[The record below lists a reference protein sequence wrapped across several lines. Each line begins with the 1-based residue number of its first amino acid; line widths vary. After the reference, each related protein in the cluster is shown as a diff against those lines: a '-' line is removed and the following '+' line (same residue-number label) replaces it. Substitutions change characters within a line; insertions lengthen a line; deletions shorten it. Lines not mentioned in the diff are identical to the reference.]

1 VKEVAGGS
9 VARFA
14 VRQGVLFNIL
24 FLVCLV
30 AGIYALRHLP
40 VDVYPNVD
48 LDAAMIHTLW
58 IGASPE
64 EIDNLVTARIEDEL
78 EGIRGIDRVVSDSR
92 PNRSS
97 IRVKFNETL
106 SDSELDRAFQDIRA
120 ALERIDD
127 LPEDAERPVLQRQTV
142 FEIFPLVSVAV
153 GYARRSLEPVARAVA
168 RELRE
173 DLIEIDGVAKVD
185 DRNIRDRELHVDVDP
200 ERLQRH
206 DVTFEEV
213 LALLE
218 TGNRNVP
225 AGELKRAGGAEAGVK
240 AEGNYTTARDL
251 ENAVIRNDP
260 DGHPLRVRDVARV
273 VQGYAKRDVYSRYD
287 GRPAII
293 LPVSK
298 EEGRNSLTLVD
309 TVKRELAAFRAQG
322 LPEGIDIGISLDSSQ
337 IIRDRLSILLKNLA
351 FGVVLVFL
359 ALWVGIGIRNAF
371 LAIIGI
377 PFSYLVA
384 MLFMDGTDV
393 TVNAISLFAML
404 LVSGV
409 IVDDALIVLENIYRH
424 LEEKMALRDAVV
436 RGTAEVFWPVMSS
449 TLTTLAAFLPL
460 LLMVGMVGKFFSIIP
475 KVITVTLIA
484 SLFECFLV
492 LPIHYLHFGQRPRGA
507 ERRRDY
513 RGIGLRALSRIRP
526 LYERTLDRV
535 LAHRYAALGVLLA
548 AAVIAVALWR
558 GLDTFLFPSDFQ
570 VFVVNMEMPPDASLE
585 QTSEAAASVDRLL
598 DLINERGPFRGQID
612 AWSTSLGAMFS
623 DDNYLVLAPNV
634 AQAFVSLEQGTG
646 VDLVEV
652 KDYAGQLVARI
663 RAHPENAREEAIA
676 AGLRRFVKVTAQPQN
691 DGPPVGKPVAVRIR
705 TDDLDKGEEVAG
717 RIKAFLASIPGVTDI
732 KDNHDEGRVEISLA
746 LREELAAA
754 QGITFARVARTLTAA
769 GDGIVVSVFKDP
781 GGIDDADVRVRLAP
795 EKVRSVADLQSVRL
809 RNARGETVP
818 LSSVARIKERRG
830 NAGIYRYDGR
840 RTVLVTA
847 DVREGEATATA
858 VNEAL
863 RKRFDTADFRARFPG
878 VGLRFG
884 GEYEETRKSFRSL
897 GEAFNVA
904 LLAIFMILAAQF
916 RSYGLPLLILLTIP
930 FAFIGVVVGLVVTG
944 NPFTIT
950 AGIAMIGLAGIAVN
964 DAIVLV
970 EFINRRRLAG
980 LGILEAVKEGC
991 RLRARPILLTSI
1003 TTIAGLLPM
1012 ALGLTGFSKLWSP
1025 FAATICFGILFSTL
1039 LTLLIIPAGYLMLD
1053 DVKRLWA
1060 RRRA

>member
-1 VKEVAGGS
+1 
-9 VARFA
+9 
-14 VRQGVLFNIL
+14 
-24 FLVCLV
+24 
-30 AGIYALRHLP
+30 
-40 VDVYPNVD
+40 
-48 LDAAMIHTLW
+48 M
-58 IGASPE
+58 
-64 EIDNLVTARIEDEL
+64 
-78 EGIRGIDRVVSDSR
+78 
-92 PNRSS
+92 
-97 IRVKFNETL
+97 
-106 SDSELDRAFQDIRA
+106 
-120 ALERIDD
+120 
-127 LPEDAERPVLQRQTV
+127 
-142 FEIFPLVSVAV
+142 SVAV
-153 GYARRSLEPVARAVA
+153 GYARPELEPAARAVA

-173 DLIEIDGVAKVD
+173 ELLEIDGVAKVD
-185 DRNIRDRELHVDVDP
+185 DRNIRDREVHVDVDP
-200 ERLQRH
+200 ARLERY
-206 DVTFEEV
+206 DVTLEEV

-218 TGNRNVP
+218 AGNRNVP
-225 AGELKRAGGAEAGVK
+225 AGELKRATGAEAGLK
-240 AEGNYTTARDL
+240 AEGNYTTARDV
-251 ENAVIRNDP
+251 ESAVVRNDAG
-260 DGHPLRVRDVARV
+260 GHPLRVRDVARV
-273 VQGYAKRDVYSRYD
+273 VQGFEKRDVYSRFD

-309 TVKRELAAFRAQG
+309 TVKRELEAFRARG
-322 LPEGIDIGISLDSSQ
+322 LPEGIDIGIALDSSQ
-337 IIRDRLSILLKNLA
+337 IIRDRLDILLKNLA

-384 MLFMDGTDV
+384 LLFMGGTDV

-424 LEEKMALRDAVV
+424 LEERMALRDAIV

-475 KVITVTLIA
+475 KVVTVTLLA

-492 LPIHYLHFGQRPRGA
+492 LPIHYLHFGQRPRNA
-507 ERRRDY
+507 KKPRDY
-513 RGIGLRALSRIRP
+513 RGIGLRLLSRLRP
-526 LYERTLDRV
+526 FYERVLDRV
-535 LAHRYAALGVLLA
+535 LVHRYAALGVLLA
-548 AAVIAVALWR
+548 AAVFAVALWR

-570 VFVVNMEMPPDASLE
+570 VFVVNMEMPPDASLA

-598 DLINERGPFRGQID
+598 GLLNEQGPYAGQID

-623 DDNYLVLAPNV
+623 DDNYRVLAPNV
-634 AQAFVSLEQGTG
+634 AQAFVSLKQGTG
-646 VDLVEV
+646 MDPMEV
-652 KDYAGQLVARI
+652 KDYAEKLLERVRD
-663 RAHPENAREEAIA
+663 HPRGAREEAIA
-676 AGLRRFVKVTAQPQN
+676 TGLRRFVKVTAQPQN

-705 TDDLDKGEEVAG
+705 TEDLDRGEEVAG
-717 RIKAFLASIPGVTDI
+717 RIKALLATIPGVIDI
-732 KDNHDEGRVEISLA
+732 EDNHDEGRVEISLR
-746 LREELAAA
+746 LREDLAAA
-754 QGITFARVARTLTAA
+754 QGISFARAARTFAAA

-795 EKVRSVADLQSVRL
+795 DKIRTVADLQRVRL
-809 RNARGETVP
+809 RNGRGKTVP

-847 DVREGEATATA
+847 DVREGATTATA

-863 RKRFDTADFRARFPG
+863 RKRFDTPDFHARYPG

-884 GEYEETRKSFRSL
+884 GEYAETRKSFRSL

-904 LLAIFMILAAQF
+904 LLAIFMVLAAQF
-916 RSYGLPLLILLTIP
+916 RSYALPLLILLTIP

-1039 LTLLIIPAGYLMLD
+1039 LTLLIIPAGYLMLED
-1053 DVKRLWA
+1053 LKGFRT
-1060 RRRA
+1060 RRRATGTGSRA